1 VTSWRGRNSDVM
13 PCGRES
19 GGPEVLVLGVQCP
32 GMEGGQRRPGRE
44 GGDVQGGLAAGRR
57 AVLLGDAVPCAGVLL
72 CGTDRDVRAC
82 WRGREGAVPWAPSR
96 GQRPTARQGEE
107 IAMAQRTVASWA
119 RRCRPRALAI
129 RGSSVK

>member
-19 GGPEVLVLGVQCP
+19 GGPEVLVLGVQRP

-82 WRGREGAVPWAPSR
+82 WRGREGAVPWAAAYSAAGR
-96 GQRPTARQGEE
+96 GDRDGAANR
-107 IAMAQRTVASWA
+107 RLLA
-119 RRCRPRALAI
+119 RRRRPRALAV
-129 RGSSVK
+129 RGSSVKGT